1 MDALTTKPGI
11 FFAVYESTHDVIRT
25 AMRLVFALVCCLISL
40 PHLYGQVQ
48 LPVKTQHTLFT
59 LKAVDDKTS
68 AELPAQ
74 FNVQAMQAKKKF
86 TGGSQS
92 GKAFSFVLTRTDTL
106 NVITKAPGY
115 YETEELMAI
124 SCDTCADYE
133 YVVRLEKEVPKPKPV
148 ASADTVFRNLAVNQA
163 FRLDNVYFDQSSYIL
178 RPESYPQLDKLV
190 KTLATTPKLAIEI
203 AGHTDNVG
211 DRRLNQALSE
221 NRAKII
227 TTYLVR
233 NGIAE
238 NRLRFNG
245 YGDTRPAAPNDSEE
259 NKRKNR
265 RVEFVVLAL

>member
-1 MDALTTKPGI
+1 
-11 FFAVYESTHDVIRT
+11 
-25 AMRLVFALVCCLISL
+25 MRIILMLLICLANL
-40 PHLYGQVQ
+40 PDLYGQLT
-48 LPVKTQHTLFT
+48 LPAKTQRTLFT

-74 FNVQAMQAKKKF
+74 FKVQAQLAKKEFEGK
-86 TGGSQS
+86 SQS
-92 GKAFSFVLTRTDTL
+92 DKPFTFILTRTDTL
-106 NVITKAPGY
+106 NVITKASGY
-115 YETEELMAI
+115 YESEELMVV

-133 YVVRLEKEVPKPKPV
+133 YVVRLEKEDLK
-148 ASADTVFRNLAVNQA
+148 ADTVFRNLQVNQA
-163 FRLDNVYFDQSSYIL
+163 FRLDNVYFDQSSYVL
-178 RPESYPQLDKLV
+178 RSESFPQLDKLV
-190 KTLATTPKLAIEI
+190 KTLVTTPKLVIEI

-221 NRAKII
+221 NRAKVI

-238 NRLRFNG
+238 RRLRHNG
-245 YGDTRPAAPNDSEE
+245 YGDTKPAAPNDTEE